1 MSSKISVLRSREG
14 DSCAD
19 ENLDLSSQLFCET
32 HEYFVIVII
41 RSVFEVQGV
50 AWTIS
55 HNDALLNLAIPK
67 RELTSTSKH
76 SNSKLNNF
84 LSVDFRLRTLY
95 PDVKRVIEID
105 VRVGTGES

>member
-50 AWTIS
+50 A
-55 HNDALLNLAIPK
+55 
-67 RELTSTSKH
+67 
-76 SNSKLNNF
+76 
-84 LSVDFRLRTLY
+84 
-95 PDVKRVIEID
+95 
-105 VRVGTGES
+105 